1 MEFFDVV
8 KSRRAV
14 RRYKPDPVMK
24 DDLLKILNTANWV
37 PSGMNK

>member
-14 RRYKPDPVMK
+14 RRYKTAPVMK
-24 DDLLKILNTANWV
+24 DDLLKILDAAH
-37 PSGMNK
+37 